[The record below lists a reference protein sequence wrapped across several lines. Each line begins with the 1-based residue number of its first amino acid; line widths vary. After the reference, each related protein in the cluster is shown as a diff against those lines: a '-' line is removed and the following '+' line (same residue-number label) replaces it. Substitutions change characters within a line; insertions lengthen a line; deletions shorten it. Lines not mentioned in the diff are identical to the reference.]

1 MPLSAKLVLMRM
13 RISKTE
19 KKNTTG
25 HNPRNRENTTSLSG
39 LVYFL
44 GFRVRLLDQFH
55 ARRR

>member
-44 GFRVRLLDQFH
+44 GFRVRLLD
-55 ARRR
+55 